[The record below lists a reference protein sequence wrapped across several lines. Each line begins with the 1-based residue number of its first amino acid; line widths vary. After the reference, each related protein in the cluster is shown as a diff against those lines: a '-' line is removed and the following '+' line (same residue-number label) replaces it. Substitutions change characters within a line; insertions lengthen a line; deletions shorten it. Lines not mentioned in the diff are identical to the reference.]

1 MIVAIFIA
9 PSWYL
14 IGQYSSN
21 ETVIVETTENSMPIL
36 VLILVSI
43 FVGIVVIWVITQ
55 FIVLY
60 WETIKKKPFGFIST
74 LSFGGIT
81 ALTTGVAM
89 LWLYKIK
96 DLINANSQVFLDNI
110 DMYIHNLLIILLWIG
125 GGFLAGI
132 FGFIWE
138 KST

>member
-9 PSWYL
+9 PIWYL
-14 IGQYSSN
+14 IGQYSSS

-36 VLILVSI
+36 VLLLISVL
-43 FVGIVVIWVITQ
+43 VGILVIWVITQ

-60 WETIKKKPFGFIST
+60 WETIKKKPFGFVST
-74 LSFGGIT
+74 LSFGTVT
-81 ALTTGVAM
+81 ALSAGTAM
-89 LWLYKIK
+89 LWLYKLK
-96 DLINANSQVFLDNI
+96 DLINANTQVFLDNI

-125 GGFLAGI
+125 AGFLVGI